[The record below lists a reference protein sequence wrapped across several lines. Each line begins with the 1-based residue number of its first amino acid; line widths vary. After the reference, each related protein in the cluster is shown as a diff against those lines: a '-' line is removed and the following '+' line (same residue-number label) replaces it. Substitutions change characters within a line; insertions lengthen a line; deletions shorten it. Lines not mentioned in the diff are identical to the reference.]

1 MNKKLRRPQRLWAV
15 AENRDNLERL
25 ETLSVAL
32 VTVQVSVWLT
42 AQSPIV
48 RRIKYLHV
56 LGQAVQTLC
65 IQLKYFSPTNEG
77 NDILR
82 NVVNCKP
89 NDTAYLNKEYLNV
102 CKNSCAK
109 FNFSTIN
116 ITVTILSYKARTAS
130 EKFLKNI
137 RRFCNVCSINWYYY
151 TCSFLEEF
159 RILTWLTFQLKS
171 KLYRTRFQDR

>member
-1 MNKKLRRPQRLWAV
+1 MNKKLRRPQSLWGV
-15 AENRDNLERL
+15 AENRENLERL

-32 VTVQVSVWLT
+32 LKVQVSVWLT
-42 AQSPIV
+42 AQSPMV
-48 RRIKYLHV
+48 RRIKYLYV

-65 IQLKYFSPTNEG
+65 IQLKYFSATNEG

-82 NVVNCKP
+82 KVVNCKP

-109 FNFSTIN
+109 FSFSTIK
-116 ITVTILSYKARTAS
+116 IAVTILSHKARTSS

-137 RRFCNVCSINWYYY
+137 RRFCDVCSIIWYYY
-151 TCSFLEEF
+151 TC
-159 RILTWLTFQLKS
+159 
-171 KLYRTRFQDR
+171 